1 MRERIE
7 QALGKKDDGVDDDDD
22 WNKAGQPFVGVI
34 GFSQGARV
42 AAGLL
47 HQAQVQAQA
56 QAQDRKR
63 GDGDGWLIKGLKFGV
78 LLNGSYPPLRQTS
91 NPSTTLPRLSEH
103 TQREWNDQHEGIIH
117 TPSIHVHGRRD
128 PALPASKLLTMCFDP
143 STATELEFD
152 NGHHLPTSDD
162 DTKVI
167 VDHILRVYNESL
179 GGDF

>member
-7 QALGKKDDGVDDDDD
+7 QALGKKDDGVDDDDG
-22 WNKAGQPFVGVI
+22 NKAGQQPFVGVI

-56 QAQDRKR
+56 QDRK
-63 GDGDGWLIKGLKFGV
+63 GGEDGDGWLIKGLRFGV
-78 LLNGSYPPLRQTS
+78 LLNGSYPPLRQSS

-103 TQREWNDQHEGIIH
+103 TQREWNDQHEGVIH
-117 TPSIHVHGRRD
+117 TPSIHVYGRRD
-128 PALPASKLLTMCFDP
+128 PALPASKLLTKCFDP
-143 STATELEFD
+143 STATELQFD

-162 DTKVI
+162 DTMVI
-167 VDHILRVYNESL
+167 VDHILRIYNESL
-179 GGDF
+179 GGDC